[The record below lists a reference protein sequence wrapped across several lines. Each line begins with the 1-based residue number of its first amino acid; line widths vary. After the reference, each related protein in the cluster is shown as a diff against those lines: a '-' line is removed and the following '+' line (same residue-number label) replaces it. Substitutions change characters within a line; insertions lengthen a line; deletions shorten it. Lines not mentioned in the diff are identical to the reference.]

1 MRRRDPIRRHAL
13 LLLALAALSTTVRA
27 QTLADT
33 VVPLPAPRGADVV
46 GTAVIPLVDS
56 SRRDADLP
64 DGRPIMVQLWYP
76 AARARGSIAPYLF
89 DRGLGAELIRWQ
101 YYGLDTATLARW
113 STLHTHAIVDAPV
126 APGRHPLVTLS
137 VGLGVIRANYTSIA
151 EALASHGV
159 IVMLVESPLA
169 GFIVLPEG
177 RVVQDTTS
185 RLQEAANHR
194 AAVTSWA
201 RDVVFALDWLQSAR
215 GAGAMASVARAVD
228 WTRIGAMGHSSG
240 GLVAVQACERD
251 ARIRACVDMDGG
263 MATPTGEPMA
273 DFVRTGTTKPTLLL
287 RSEPVYSD
295 ADFAR
300 RGMTRAQWEQRGKAG
315 HAAIDSVVARA
326 HAPFWVAS
334 VRGTGHFSFTD
345 APFVMP
351 TTITRFGGRIIAP
364 ERGLDAI
371 DETLRAFFD
380 EAWGTRPGAL
390 AAVTRSFP
398 ELTISSAPHR

>member
-1 MRRRDPIRRHAL
+1 MLRRSIQQGILAL
-13 LLLALAALSTTVRA
+13 VALAALSTEARA

-33 VVPLPAPRGADVV
+33 VIPLPAPRGGAAV
-46 GTAVIPLVDS
+46 GTTLALLADT
-56 SRRDADLP
+56 SRRDATFAG
-64 DGRPIMVQLWYP
+64 GRPIAVQLWYP
-76 AARARGSIAPYLF
+76 AARARGPIAPYLF
-89 DRGLGAELIRWQ
+89 DRGLGAELLRGP

-113 STLHTHAIVDAPV
+113 PALQTHSLVDAPV
-126 APGRHPLVTLS
+126 ASGRHPLVTLS

-151 EALASHGV
+151 EGLASRGM

-169 GFIVLPEG
+169 GLMVLPNG

-185 RLQEAANHR
+185 QLQAAANHR
-194 AAVTSWA
+194 AAVTTWA
-201 RDVVFALDWLQSAR
+201 RDVVFSLDRLQAAR
-215 GAGAMASVARAVD
+215 GSDAMANVAPAVD
-228 WTRIGAMGHSSG
+228 WTRVGAMGHSSG
-240 GLVAVQACERD
+240 GLVAVQACELD

-273 DFVRTGTTKPTLLL
+273 DFVSTGTAKPTLLL
-287 RSEPVYSD
+287 RSEPVYSE

-300 RGMTRAQWEQRGKAG
+300 RGMTRAQWEQRGAAG
-315 HAAIDSVVARA
+315 RVAIDSVVSRA

-364 ERGLDAI
+364 ERGLDVIVEA
-371 DETLRAFFD
+371 LGAFFD
-380 EAWGTRPGAL
+380 EAWGTRPNAL
-390 AAVTRSFP
+390 AAVTRRFAEFTLS
-398 ELTISSAPHR
+398 TAPHR